1 MNVEQGKQQSG
12 NSRARQ
18 SLHYDGT
25 REHARNRQEYKFNL
39 NEALDLNHP
48 RRLPAGLPAPLT

>member
-12 NSRARQ
+12 NGRARQ
-18 SLHYDGT
+18 SLHYDDGT

-48 RRLPAGLPAPLT
+48 RRLPAPLM

>member
-12 NSRARQ
+12 NGRARQ

-25 REHARNRQEYKFNL
+25 REHARDRQECEFNL
-39 NEALDLNHP
+39 NEALDLNNP
-48 RRLPAGLPAPLT
+48 RRMPAPLM